1 MPSATRRA
9 PRRPSRGGGPRP
21 SHPLSARPSHPLS
34 ARPGRLLSARP
45 GHPLGARPSR
55 LLSAR
60 PGSPRG
66 ARPTIAAVV
75 LCACCAVTPALSA
88 AATVKPIKRSYT
100 VTVRKG
106 ALAHGNTVMAR
117 VKVLNPEMK
126 VSGWWSRR
134 TVARVVRKGVNN
146 GYQMPYASEGYRCT
160 PTVKAKQ
167 TRFTCRLRGADVPT
181 MVTLTYAVRYRG

>member
-34 ARPGRLLSARP
+34 ARPG
-45 GHPLGARPSR
+45 R